1 MFRRWLLAVLLLFSA
16 PAMAQI
22 YKWVDEDG
30 VVHYSSS
37 PTISAHAEDVTAKVR
52 STGNF
57 VELETAD
64 TSYGNTITMLSTTWC
79 SVCKRAKA
87 WLNAKG
93 ITYTE
98 LDVEKDGEGKQRY
111 RELNGRG
118 VPIILIGKQR
128 MNGFSEAR
136 MEEMLKTAG
145 LL

>member
-1 MFRRWLLAVLLLFSA
+1 MHRRWLLAVLLLLSA

-22 YKWVDEDG
+22 YKWVDADG
-30 VVHYSSS
+30 QVHYGGR
-37 PTISAHAEDVTAKVR
+37 PAVSAQSEDVTAKVK

-57 VELETAD
+57 VELETSG

-93 ITYTE
+93 IAYTE
-98 LDVEKDGEGKQRY
+98 LDVEKDEEGKQRY
-111 RELNGRG
+111 HELQGKG
-118 VPIILIGKQR
+118 VPIILVGKQR